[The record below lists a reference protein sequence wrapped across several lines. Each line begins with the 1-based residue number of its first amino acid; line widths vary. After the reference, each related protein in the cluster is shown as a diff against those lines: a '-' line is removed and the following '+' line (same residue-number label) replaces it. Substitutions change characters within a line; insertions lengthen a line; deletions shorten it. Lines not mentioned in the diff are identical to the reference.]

1 MHSTCKCCS
10 SIADDISR
18 LSKNRYE
25 NRDEKFWYLANSICT
40 SKNKETKTQEVQ
52 KETQKVQK
60 EKEPDTPIPH
70 PPVEYK
76 VLARNC
82 HGLHP
87 SFHMVHVIADMNNLN
102 VKVHCKDTKGNLLS
116 QFETMDQRSIFT
128 ILQWYI
134 EMCIQVR
141 YGAYSDLLNTRYI
154 NKLNRQNPIV
164 IPQTKKKRKYTFR
177 NRKKEEQ
184 YKTLKNC

>member
-1 MHSTCKCCS
+1 MHSTRKCCS

-18 LSKNRYE
+18 LSKNRHE
-25 NRDEKFWYLANSICT
+25 NRDKKFWSLANSISP
-40 SKNKETKTQEVQ
+40 SKNKETKS
-52 KETQKVQK
+52 QKVQK
-60 EKEPDTPIPH
+60 EKEPDTPILY
-70 PPVEYK
+70 PPVEYR

-116 QFETMDQRSIFT
+116 QFETMDQRSPVN
-128 ILQWYI
+128 ILRWHT
-134 EMCIQVR
+134 EMCIYVR

-164 IPQTKKKRKYTFR
+164 IQPTKPQTKPQTKKKYIFR
-177 NRKKEEQ
+177 N
-184 YKTLKNC
+184 